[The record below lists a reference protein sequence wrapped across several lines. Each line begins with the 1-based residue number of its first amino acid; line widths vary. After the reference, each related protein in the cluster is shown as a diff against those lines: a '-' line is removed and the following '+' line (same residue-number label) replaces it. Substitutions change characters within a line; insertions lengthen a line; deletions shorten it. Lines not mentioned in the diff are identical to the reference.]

1 MVRGSER
8 DARRGWRLGGA
19 GLAGAGAFRLLRCT
33 LATET
38 SAETSGGRGA
48 AHRGG
53 RGGRGC
59 SAGGR
64 RRTPA
69 AAMAWWPRTARCGDP
84 PGVGAAGLDAWWRCE
99 DGLGVS
105 DANEIAG
112 DANFSKS
119 VLPATARSEQNPG
132 DGVAGL
138 AEQRLG
144 AALGAEAEPMRRSW
158 RIGLWRGSE
167 AAAARRAAG
176 RSCAGVRARARMAAA
191 WRGRVREGARARLKR
206 EGPASACGSRADAAR

>member
-1 MVRGSER
+1 VVRGSER

-19 GLAGAGAFRLLRCT
+19 GLAGAGAFRLLKCT
-33 LATET
+33 LATGT

-64 RRTPA
+64 RRTPV

-99 DGLGVS
+99 DGPGVS
-105 DANEIAG
+105 DANEVAG
-112 DANFSKS
+112 GANFSES
-119 VLPATARSEQNPG
+119 ILPATARSEQNSGAGVAQPRSG
-132 DGVAGL
+132 GLRERHWALVELLRGWWWYGVQQDGVSTA
-138 AEQRLG
+138 AQWHG
-144 AALGAEAEPMRRSW
+144 AAE
-158 RIGLWRGSE
+158 RG
-167 AAAARRAAG
+167 AARH
-176 RSCAGVRARARMAAA
+176 ARV
-191 WRGRVREGARARLKR
+191 WGG
-206 EGPASACGSRADAAR
+206 